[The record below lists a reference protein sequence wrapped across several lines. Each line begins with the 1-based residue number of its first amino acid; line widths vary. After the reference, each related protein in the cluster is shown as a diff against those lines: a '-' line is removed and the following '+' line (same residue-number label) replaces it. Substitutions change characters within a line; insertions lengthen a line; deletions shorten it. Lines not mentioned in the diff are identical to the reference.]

1 MKILV
6 ELNVDELTEEV
17 ADKLN
22 ELVENHEILE
32 SWEEVVE

>member
-1 MKILV
+1 MKIIV
-6 ELNVDELTEEV
+6 ELNIEELTEEV

-22 ELVENHEILE
+22 ELVENNELLE